1 MTTYSE
7 IARQLLEEEAKEYY
21 RFQGHNSF
29 DYFDIRN
36 NRFKNSDYYVYFSRG
51 LYHHYYFTIR
61 RIRQLLNTVIL
72 EGEDEMISRKTLSN
86 PEKFG
91 HIKSLVFNSDKIGEL
106 TSIKLVCDNNFD
118 RLIRENCANN
128 RNKPPHR
135 GVERVDR
142 KVYGG
147 GYGVTGPWLDL
158 MNHLTY
164 FSSYSRITGDDI
176 RRLLDEMH
184 RGNRQTN
191 PRLLQKILETKDYT
205 CQISPNFFNDF
216 HKYLIMDD
224 LERIV
229 EAGLIMPDSRLQTEP
244 RETIKDVLN
253 SYQDTREKVL
263 RRIDGKY

>member
-7 IARQLLEEEAKEYY
+7 IARQLLEEDAKEYY

-128 RNKPPHR
+128 RNKPPYR

-191 PRLLQKILETKDYT
+191 PRLLQNIL
-205 CQISPNFFNDF
+205 
-216 HKYLIMDD
+216 
-224 LERIV
+224 
-229 EAGLIMPDSRLQTEP
+229 
-244 RETIKDVLN
+244 
-253 SYQDTREKVL
+253 DT
-263 RRIDGKY
+263 

>member
-1 MTTYSE
+1 
-7 IARQLLEEEAKEYY
+7 
-21 RFQGHNSF
+21 
-29 DYFDIRN
+29 
-36 NRFKNSDYYVYFSRG
+36 
-51 LYHHYYFTIR
+51 
-61 RIRQLLNTVIL
+61 
-72 EGEDEMISRKTLSN
+72 
-86 PEKFG
+86 
-91 HIKSLVFNSDKIGEL
+91 
-106 TSIKLVCDNNFD
+106 
-118 RLIRENCANN
+118 
-128 RNKPPHR
+128 
-135 GVERVDR
+135 
-142 KVYGG
+142 
-147 GYGVTGPWLDL
+147 
-158 MNHLTY
+158 
-164 FSSYSRITGDDI
+164 
-176 RRLLDEMH
+176 MH